1 MSRVVTLILLVVAAV
16 SFLPGCGGNSTA
28 TPSQPAQTEP
38 VKLDPSLVLVEEPAG
53 ALSVA
58 EVRENA
64 KDRDEV
70 VVAGW
75 IAGSKQPIIEGR
87 AAFTIV
93 DLNLPPMKCAKIPYS
108 YCCMPKETLLPKV
121 VLVKFVDEQGKTI
134 LKDARGLLGIKE
146 GATVVIRGHA
156 KCTEEGK
163 VIAVLANGLYVRG
176 DSYIA
181 PEGMVVP
188 DDSDNDSAETL
199 PVFDTGFPLPE

>member
-1 MSRVVTLILLVVAAV
+1 MLILMAAFAA
-16 SFLPGCGGNSTA
+16 SLLSGCGGSSTA
-28 TPSQPAQTEP
+28 TSSQSTKAEA
-38 VKLDPSLVLVEEPAG
+38 VKLDPSLVLAEEPAEPLG
-53 ALSVA
+53 VA
-58 EVRENA
+58 EVREKA
-64 KDRDEV
+64 KDGDEV

-93 DLNLPPMKCAKIPYS
+93 DLSLPPMKCAEIPYS
-108 YCCMPKETLLPKV
+108 FCCMPKQVLLPKL

-156 KCTEEGK
+156 KCTEEGE
-163 VIAVLANGLYVRG
+163 LAAILGSGLYVRG

-181 PEGMVVP
+181 PEGLVAAE
-188 DDSDNDSAETL
+188 DSAEAL
-199 PVFDTGFPLPE
+199 PVFDTGLPLPE

>member
-1 MSRVVTLILLVVAAV
+1 MLVAAFAV
-16 SFLPGCGGNSTA
+16 SLLSGCGGSSTA
-28 TPSQPAQTEP
+28 TSSQSAQAEV
-38 VKLDPSLVLVEEPAG
+38 VKLDPSLVLAEEPAEI
-53 ALSVA
+53 LSVA
-58 EVRENA
+58 EVREKA
-64 KDRDEV
+64 KDGDEV

-93 DLNLPPMKCAKIPYS
+93 DLSLPPMKCAEIPYS
-108 YCCMPKETLLPKV
+108 FCCMPKETLLPKV

-156 KCTEEGK
+156 KCTEEGD
-163 VIAVLANGLYVRG
+163 VTAVLANGLYLRG

-181 PEGMVVP
+181 PEGLAA
-188 DDSDNDSAETL
+188 AEDAAEAL
-199 PVFDTGFPLPE
+199 PVFDTGLPLPE